1 LAPFIRKYGG
11 DPEDIADRSRY
22 HRTKIIPVAA
32 NSWRAYEQ
40 FLRKKHGAV
49 PLPTRA
55 NKLHHYRATGTETK
69 SQGDKGLHLHLA
81 EGSIENLITAAKGE
95 TE

>member
-1 LAPFIRKYGG
+1 
-11 DPEDIADRSRY
+11 
-22 HRTKIIPVAA
+22 
-32 NSWRAYEQ
+32 
-40 FLRKKHGAV
+40 V

-55 NKLHHYRATGTETK
+55 NKLHHYRGAIDDIA

-81 EGSIENLITAAKGE
+81 EGSIENLLTAAKGE